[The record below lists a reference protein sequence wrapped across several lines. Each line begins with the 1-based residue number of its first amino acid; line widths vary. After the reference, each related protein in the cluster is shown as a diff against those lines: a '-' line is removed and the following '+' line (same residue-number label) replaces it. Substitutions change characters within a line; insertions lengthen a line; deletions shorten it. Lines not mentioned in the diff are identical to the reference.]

1 MLNPQKNQKG
11 FAAFYI
17 TLLIMAVILG
27 IAGSIFISTWGEQKI
42 SGNIVKSSQAYYI
55 AEAGIEDALL
65 RLEKDMNWSSPYTF
79 NLGNG
84 STTVTIS
91 DIIGGSRTITSEGN
105 VLNRLRKIAVVYEV
119 STEKTS
125 FYYGA
130 QVGEGG
136 ILMDDGSAIYGN
148 VFSNGNIVA
157 GPNTEITGTAKVA
170 KTGNKIDGATI
181 GNDAYVDI
189 CENSN
194 ISGTLTSSTTI
205 ICSAAEFVLLSEEI
219 ATTSF
224 PISQQE
230 IDDWKTEAASGG
242 TISTD
247 YILQGTQ
254 ETSLGPKKI
263 EGNMII
269 QDKAKLYI
277 IGTIWVTGT
286 ITIQNQS
293 VVRLDQEAYGS
304 LSGVLIGD
312 GVITLQNAAKALGTG
327 EEGSYLLIISTN
339 TSDSALTIQD
349 SFEADI
355 LFTPNGWIVIQN
367 TADTREVTGYGIH
380 LKNNAEI
387 IYEMGLEDTSF
398 TSGPGGSW
406 KVTSWKEIE

>member
-65 RLEKDMNWSSPYTF
+65 RLVKGMNFSNPYNF
-79 NLGNG
+79 KVG
-84 STTVTIS
+84 SGTSTVEIS
-91 DIIGGSRTITSEGN
+91 DIVGGSRIITSQGDIF
-105 VLNRLRKIAVVYEV
+105 NRIKKVRIVYEI

-242 TISTD
+242 TISFIFFST
-247 YILQGTQ
+247 
-254 ETSLGPKKI
+254 TSFSGKI
-263 EGNMII
+263 F
-269 QDKAKLYI
+269 
-277 IGTIWVTGT
+277 V
-286 ITIQNQS
+286 
-293 VVRLDQEAYGS
+293 
-304 LSGVLIGD
+304 
-312 GVITLQNAAKALGTG
+312 
-327 EEGSYLLIISTN
+327 
-339 TSDSALTIQD
+339 SAR
-349 SFEADI
+349 SSI
-355 LFTPNGWIVIQN
+355 LFFMSFTISFIFASPL
-367 TADTREVTGYGIH
+367 
-380 LKNNAEI
+380 LKNF
-387 IYEMGLEDTSF
+387 SF
-398 TSGPGGSW
+398 L
-406 KVTSWKEIE
+406 V

>member
-1 MLNPQKNQKG
+1 
-11 FAAFYI
+11 
-17 TLLIMAVILG
+17 
-27 IAGSIFISTWGEQKI
+27 
-42 SGNIVKSSQAYYI
+42 
-55 AEAGIEDALL
+55 
-65 RLEKDMNWSSPYTF
+65 
-79 NLGNG
+79 
-84 STTVTIS
+84 
-91 DIIGGSRTITSEGN
+91 
-105 VLNRLRKIAVVYEV
+105 
-119 STEKTS
+119 
-125 FYYGA
+125 
-130 QVGEGG
+130 
-136 ILMDDGSAIYGN
+136 
-148 VFSNGNIVA
+148 
-157 GPNTEITGTAKVA
+157 
-170 KTGNKIDGATI
+170 
-181 GNDAYVDI
+181 
-189 CENSN
+189 
-194 ISGTLTSSTTI
+194 
-205 ICSAAEFVLLSEEI
+205 
-219 ATTSF
+219 
-224 PISQQE
+224 
-230 IDDWKTEAASGG
+230 
-242 TISTD
+242 
-247 YILQGTQ
+247 
-254 ETSLGPKKI
+254 
-263 EGNMII
+263 MII